1 MKAIYEIMRAQTKL
15 EVGAQADLSADKLRT
30 LMKEVAADLFATS
43 QDLSVLWAEL
53 GGVMKKLEK
62 GIKK

>member
-1 MKAIYEIMRAQTKL
+1 MKAVYQIMKSQTKL

-30 LMKEVAADLFATS
+30 LMKEVAADLFETS
-43 QDLSVLWAEL
+43 QDLSVLWGEL
-53 GGVMKKLEK
+53 GGVMKKFEK